1 MWKLEKSLIQ
11 KKAKCQSVHFYK
23 CQIAPKC
30 KVPLFRQRYG
40 AVCVWRSSGTLYL
53 CLVHGGGGWDV
64 NVFKCLFHHVSLFF
78 TFYLFYTM
86 LLLFV
91 LLIICFAWTCACVI
105 LYFFF
110 FSFSLSLSLPV
121 SFVFVWFYMNLFS
134 TVLICLTTDVLV
146 G

>member
-1 MWKLEKSLIQ
+1 MTNCSFLLFLRVPDCPKV
-11 KKAKCQSVHFYK
+11 QSNTF
-23 CQIAPKC
+23 PT
-30 KVPLFRQRYG
+30 VPCCS
-40 AVCVWRSSGTLYL
+40 VCVWMSSGTLYL